1 MSHRQKIYLGL
12 AVSAGVCTSIALL
25 LYIRHRRKLNSSR
38 RDQQYTDINS
48 SSDNND
54 VDSES
59 IRFQSD
65 GATIAVDI
73 PGGCIP
79 LTPEQA
85 FVLTQFLDTTNND
98 TERLHRIL
106 TNMANSATFT
116 ESQVNLANAGCIGRI
131 RDILSTTDNETTKN
145 KILLAL
151 NNLAL
156 NDYTITF
163 FSGIATIV
171 INLCRTTPLNS
182 RVRLNGLNLLINMS
196 VLEYLHDEFM
206 KNIDDLDLLVKSA
219 FENSEETLSVG
230 KILVNLSTNKTNLE
244 YLLKLK
250 SIDLQ
255 TIVILCTPT
264 KSSMKN
270 EESSK
275 LEDIL
280 LRYITFYCN
289 LTDTIVS
296 ELQAKTANS
305 ASSAS
310 WLMDPKPFP
319 QSTLYFELFDH
330 DKQMLSKSIL
340 RPQYSLNIINTQIKR
355 LRHGMDTIRQI
366 RIDSSVRSVH
376 DEFNDDDAEMTIND
390 FSTPKKFPEETSTI
404 SLGDDNNFDQSFQDI
419 SKEMNDDFEDDDTI
433 LASAASINSFC
444 SANSTNATNNYTS
457 PDRSIS
463 N

>member
-1 MSHRQKIYLGL
+1 MSHRQNIYLGL
-12 AVSAGVCTSIALL
+12 ALSVGVCSSIALL
-25 LYIRHRRKLNSSR
+25 LYIRHRRKLYSSR

-54 VDSES
+54 VDSKS

-65 GATIAVDI
+65 VDI

-79 LTPEQA
+79 LTAEQA

-106 TNMANSATFT
+106 TNIANSATFT
-116 ESQVNLANAGCIGRI
+116 ESQVNLANAGCIGRL
-131 RDILSTTDNETTKN
+131 RDILSATNNETTKN
-145 KILLAL
+145 KILLAM

-163 FSGIATIV
+163 FSDIVTIV
-171 INLCRTTPLNS
+171 INLCRTAPLNS
-182 RVRLNGLNLLINMS
+182 LLRLNGLNLLINMS

-206 KNIDDLDLLVKSA
+206 KNIDDLDLIVKSA
-219 FENSEETLSVG
+219 FENSDETLSVG

-250 SIDLQ
+250 SIDLK

-289 LTDTIVS
+289 LADTIVN
-296 ELQAKTANS
+296 ELQARTANS
-305 ASSAS
+305 ISSAS
-310 WLMDPKPFP
+310 WLMNPKPFP
-319 QSTLYFELFDH
+319 QGTLYFELFDH

-340 RPQYSLNIINTQIKR
+340 RSQYSLNTINTQIKR

-366 RIDSSVRSVH
+366 QFDSSVLSVH
-376 DEFNDDDAEMTIND
+376 DEFNDDDTETRIND
-390 FSTPKKFPEETSTI
+390 FSTPKKFPEETSTVFV
-404 SLGDDNNFDQSFQDI
+404 GDSNFDQSYHDI
-419 SKEMNDDFEDDDTI
+419 SKEINDEFEDDDTI
-433 LASAASINSFC
+433 LASGPSISSFC
-444 SANSTNATNNYTS
+444 SANSTNATNNFAS
-457 PDRSIS
+457 PDKSIS